1 MKMILVKKLK
11 TLVLLII
18 SSAAVLNAQQDPMY
32 THYMYNTLAVN
43 PAYAGS
49 RDALSILALGRFQW
63 VGLDG
68 APMSQTFQVHSP
80 IYGGLTAG
88 LSVNNDKI
96 GPVSSTT
103 ANIDL
108 AYQFHFGEKS
118 RLSIGMRGSLNFFNN
133 QLSTLNLVEQN
144 DPLFASN
151 YNITFGNVGA
161 GIYYQHT
168 KFYVGFSI
176 PNLVEHRLNSQI
188 ALSTEKR
195 HYYMIAGGY
204 FKIGRTVDIK
214 PSALVKVVGGAPIQA
229 DVSVEFIFQRKV
241 SVGVFGRTFDG
252 VGLLLGYN
260 VMPNFKIGYSFDWPI
275 TDLMRAG
282 QYGSHELMMR
292 YDLSWGRYTKVHNP
306 RYF

>member
-1 MKMILVKKLK
+1 MILVKKTKMFLVGLILSS
-11 TLVLLII
+11 TLMV
-18 SSAAVLNAQQDPMY
+18 NAQQEPMY

-49 RDALSILALGRFQW
+49 RDALSMLALGRFQW
-63 VGLDG
+63 VGLEG

-80 IYGGLTAG
+80 IYAGLTG
-88 LSVNNDKI
+88 GFSVNNDMI
-96 GPVSSTT
+96 GPVSSTS
-103 ANIDL
+103 ANLDL
-108 AYQFHFGEKS
+108 AYQFRFGEHS
-118 RLSIGMRGSLNFFNN
+118 RLSIGMRGTLNFFNN
-133 QLSTLNLVEQN
+133 RLTSLQLVEQN
-144 DPLFASN
+144 DPLFN
-151 YNITFGNVGA
+151 TDYNITFGNVGA

-168 KFYVGFSI
+168 KFYVGFGV
-176 PNLVEHRLNSQI
+176 PNLVEHRLNSTL

-195 HYYMIAGGY
+195 HYYMMAGGY

-229 DVSVEFIFQRKV
+229 DVSVEFIFQRKI

-260 VMPNFKIGYSFDWPI
+260 VMPNFKIGYSFDWPV
-275 TDLMRAG
+275 TELMNAG
-282 QYGSHELMMR
+282 QYGSHEVLLR
-292 YDLSWGRYTKVHNP
+292 YDLSWGKYSKVNNP